1 MRGAEGEE
9 GGVGRGGLVPLSH
22 GGRELRYQV
31 GGGKG
36 QVESVGRG
44 QMSVAKIKNP
54 VKDRSLIILDPDDQR

>member
-9 GGVGRGGLVPLSH
+9 GGVCRGGLVPLSH

-36 QVESVGRG
+36 QVESVGCG
-44 QMSVAKIKNP
+44 QMSV
-54 VKDRSLIILDPDDQR
+54 VKK